1 MFLFVIGMSLVC
13 TCLSSVCHLYIL
25 IRHPYVTR
33 MYSYVIRMSLVCSF
47 ATNQTNLVN
56 GINVFMVP
64 FNRIKLNKIWFIVK
78 PQTNDIWITTS
89 EYIRVTYEWHPGDI
103 RMTYDYMQVTYE
115 CHTSDIRVHKRHAND
130 IRVHTSDIRVTYECI
145 RMTYRL
151 RISDIRVT
159 YKYIRVT
166 YGWHTSA
173 YEWHTD
179 DIQVTCRLLQLNPR
193 KQEEHLTSQLSWA
206 ATWLLVTGVCPFYIV
221 D

>member
-1 MFLFVIGMSLVC
+1 
-13 TCLSSVCHLYIL
+13 
-25 IRHPYVTR
+25 
-33 MYSYVIRMSLVCSF
+33 
-47 ATNQTNLVN
+47 
-56 GINVFMVP
+56 MVP
-64 FNRIKLNKIWFIVK
+64 FNRLKLNKIWFIVK

-145 RMTYRL
+145 RVTYRL

-159 YKYIRVT
+159 SKYIRVT

-173 YEWHTD
+173 YEWHTG
-179 DIQVTCRLLQLNPR
+179 DIRVHTSNIRLTYECIRVTYGWYTSDMQIASAKSQKARGASHQSAFMGSYLTISHRCLLRLHSR
-193 KQEEHLTSQLSWA
+193 
-206 ATWLLVTGVCPFYIV
+206 LV
-221 D
+221 